1 MISPFVSIAGKPQS
15 KMITYT
21 HCFDLKCKCKWQIPF
36 QIQLGTERSLFVC
49 NWPLNKVRRKS
60 FSFISSS
67 PTIFFAVGCY
77 AILARTHSLTPNG
90 KSISLGSCQAYPYP
104 AVATPTPH
112 FPRTSFRPPLAFLW
126 PRAKMRQKFYEV
138 RVKTLASPSW
148 RCCRWWCHFSEIIWY
163 NKIEWNECKGIWQIN
178 LHARRKMAHT

>member
-67 PTIFFAVGCY
+67 PTIFFFCRWLLCNPCENSLPHAQRKVHLSGVLPSIPISCSGH
-77 AILARTHSLTPNG
+77 AHSTLPAHILSPPLWPFYGHVRKCG
-90 KSISLGSCQAYPYP
+90 KSFTRSGWRRLPLQVED
-104 AVATPTPH
+104 VADDDV
-112 FPRTSFRPPLAFLW
+112 TS
-126 PRAKMRQKFYEV
+126 
-138 RVKTLASPSW
+138 VK
-148 RCCRWWCHFSEIIWY
+148 
-163 NKIEWNECKGIWQIN
+163 
-178 LHARRKMAHT
+178 

>member
-36 QIQLGTERSLFVC
+36 QIQLGTESSLFVC

-90 KSISLGSCQAYPYP
+90 KSISLGSSQAYPYP

-112 FPRTSFRPPLAFLW
+112 FPRTSFRPPFGLFMATCENA
-126 PRAKMRQKFYEV
+126 AKVLRGQGEDACLSKLKMLPMMMSLQ
-138 RVKTLASPSW
+138 
-148 RCCRWWCHFSEIIWY
+148 
-163 NKIEWNECKGIWQIN
+163 WNN
-178 LHARRKMAHT
+178 LIQ